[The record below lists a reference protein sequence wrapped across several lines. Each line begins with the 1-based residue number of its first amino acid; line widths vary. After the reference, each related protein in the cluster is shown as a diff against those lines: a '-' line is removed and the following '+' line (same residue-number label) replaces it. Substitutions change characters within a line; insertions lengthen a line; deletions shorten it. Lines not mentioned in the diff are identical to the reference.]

1 MSTRTILI
9 AYDGSAPAASAV
21 RSAAAQLPGAH
32 AIVACV
38 QPDVSGLAGSEALAR
53 IGAPDDVIVGGIAA
67 LERAADDEA
76 RALAAEGAA
85 LASELGLEA
94 EAAVID
100 TPGAPWHAIRH
111 LACERDVDVVACG
124 TRGQGPFARATLGS
138 TSSALLHHLE
148 RPVLVV
154 PGGGGDPGGPLVIGY
169 DGSDGAAAAIKR
181 AAELFPGREV
191 VVARVWESP
200 LQHSVTGRALGSA
213 PLDEIRAITADFE
226 AYYRAR
232 ARDLAQEGA
241 DLALSRGLVAEAVEQ
256 ESKGP
261 GWRGL
266 LTTARAVGAALVV
279 VGSRGRGAIAS
290 TVLGSV
296 SSGLAHNAEA
306 PVLVVPAITVTD
318 PKEQS

>member
-1 MSTRTILI
+1 MSSRTILI

-21 RSAAAQLPGAH
+21 RAAAALLPGGH
-32 AIVACV
+32 AIVACTRRA
-38 QPDVSGLAGSEALAR
+38 VSNLAESAALAR
-53 IGAPDDVIVGGIAA
+53 IAAPDDVITGGIAA
-67 LERAADDEA
+67 LDRAADDEA
-76 RALAAEGAA
+76 RAFAAEGAA

-94 EAAVID
+94 EPAVIEAA
-100 TPGAPWHAIRH
+100 GAPWRAIRH
-111 LACERDVDVVACG
+111 LACRRDVDLVVCG
-124 TRGQGPFARATLGS
+124 TRGQGPFSRATLGS

-148 RPVLVV
+148 RPILVV
-154 PGGGGDPGGPLVIGY
+154 PSGWGDLAGPLVIGY
-169 DGSDGAAAAIKR
+169 DGSDAAADAIKR

-256 ESKGP
+256 ESKGS

-266 LTTARAVGAALVV
+266 LATARAAGAAVVV
-279 VGSRGRGAIAS
+279 VGSHGRGAVAS

-296 SSGLAHNAEA
+296 SSGLAHNAET
-306 PVLVVPAITVTD
+306 PVLVVPATSV
-318 PKEQS
+318 PKEQP